1 MTGVP
6 SSFAE
11 QQFAQLNTENF
22 SNLLDAFE
30 RACAEFAEKPAF
42 HCLGQSLTFA
52 DIDRLSAQF
61 GE

>member
-30 RACAEFAEKPAF
+30 RACAEFAENPAF
-42 HCLGQSLTFA
+42 HCWAKS
-52 DIDRLSAQF
+52 DICVY
-61 GE
+61 

>member
-1 MTGVP
+1 MTGAP

-11 QQFAQLNTENF
+11 KPFAQLNTENF

-30 RACAEFAEKPAF
+30 RACAEFEEKPAF

-52 DIDRLSAQF
+52 EIDRLSA
-61 GE
+61 